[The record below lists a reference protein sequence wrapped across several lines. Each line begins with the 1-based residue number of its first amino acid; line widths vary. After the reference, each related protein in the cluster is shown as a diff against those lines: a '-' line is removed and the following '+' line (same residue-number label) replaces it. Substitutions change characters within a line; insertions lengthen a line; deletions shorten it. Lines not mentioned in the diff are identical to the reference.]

1 MNLIPTFII
10 KPLILL
16 FLAEAVEFFRSK
28 GQLGNDIRLGGIA
41 VEGVLLCGDIH
52 AVQRLDPVEFI
63 LHMEAVA
70 LGRGPLDPVRLAVE
84 KALQNEALLRGV
96 GQCCHAQRM
105 ILPAMGQRIDLHLIP
120 EEIFLIA

>member
-16 FLAEAVEFFRSK
+16 FLAEAVEFFRCK

-52 AVQRLDPVEFI
+52 AVQRLDPVELVF
-63 LHMEAVA
+63 HMEAVA
-70 LGRGPLDPVRLAVE
+70 LGRCPLDAVRLAVE
-84 KALQNEALLRGV
+84 EALQDKTRLRGM
-96 GQCCHAQRM
+96 GNGCHAKGV
-105 ILPAMGQRIDLHLIP
+105 ILPAMGQGIDLHP
-120 EEIFLIA
+120 V